1 MKYSNFILRLI
12 SLGLIAA
19 SLLNYNAVASERQA
33 LVEERQER
41 IAEVEA
47 YNESILAAENEA
59 ESGPSYIDGTYEGIG
74 MGFGGEVVVSVTI
87 TEGKIGQVTVLS
99 AKDEDEAY
107 FSMAEVLTEKIVR
120 KQSTEI
126 DTVSGATF
134 SSKGILEGAAAALG
148 KAVK

>member
-47 YNESILAAENEA
+47 YNESILAAENET

>member
-74 MGFGGEVVVSVTI
+74 MGFGGEVMVSVTI